1 MASVFDL
8 PPTSEQKGII
18 EGSKRGGDMVVI
30 ARAGSGKT
38 TSLEQIAHF
47 DPKSGLYLVYNA
59 ANRKEAQARFP
70 RNMVP
75 KTGHGLAFKPMI
87 ANSDGYSA
95 KFQAA
100 NGGRR
105 IPVWSIVN
113 AAGIDAAHG
122 LTANKIAGITLRT
135 INAFQYSGDR
145 EITPNHVPE
154 NALPARFRK
163 PDNQGRR
170 SDLEYE
176 VARKASKIWQ
186 KMADEY
192 DPFPILHD
200 TYLKLFQLRQP
211 ELSVEQILVDEFQD
225 ANPVIKAIID
235 MQTAQKIYVGDP
247 GQAIYSWRGAINA
260 LQMERDR
267 GTEEHNLSVSF
278 RFGNQVAAL
287 ANLILKAKGEKTPM
301 RGAGPA
307 MESFDPSQQHAIIA
321 RNNATLFEHAV
332 EALETKESFALVGG
346 ADELIRLV
354 KSGYA
359 LYCGNHE
366 NVRDDE
372 LRNYSDWA
380 ELREISDL
388 TQDASMRHLVMLI
401 EKYKGQSVEFCRD
414 LEVAGKNDE
423 REAHKILT
431 TAHKSKGRE
440 WRQTKLCE
448 DLEINK
454 DTILKLA
461 TESEITS
468 EENEAMNLLYVA
480 ITRCQSGLELDETL
494 KRNLQMMRRTVQA
507 IEQDQKTSNNSTL
520 KVG

>member
-1 MASVFDL
+1 
-8 PPTSEQKGII
+8 
-18 EGSKRGGDMVVI
+18 
-30 ARAGSGKT
+30 
-38 TSLEQIAHF
+38 
-47 DPKSGLYLVYNA
+47 
-59 ANRKEAQARFP
+59 
-70 RNMVP
+70 
-75 KTGHGLAFKPMI
+75 
-87 ANSDGYSA
+87 
-95 KFQAA
+95 
-100 NGGRR
+100 
-105 IPVWSIVN
+105 
-113 AAGIDAAHG
+113 
-122 LTANKIAGITLRT
+122 
-135 INAFQYSGDR
+135 
-145 EITPNHVPE
+145 
-154 NALPARFRK
+154 
-163 PDNQGRR
+163 
-170 SDLEYE
+170 
-176 VARKASKIWQ
+176 
-186 KMADEY
+186 
-192 DPFPILHD
+192 
-200 TYLKLFQLRQP
+200 
-211 ELSVEQILVDEFQD
+211 
-225 ANPVIKAIID
+225 
-235 MQTAQKIYVGDP
+235 
-247 GQAIYSWRGAINA
+247 
-260 LQMERDR
+260 
-267 GTEEHNLSVSF
+267 
-278 RFGNQVAAL
+278 
-287 ANLILKAKGEKTPM
+287 
-301 RGAGPA
+301 